1 MTLAHYTRHD
11 PIEPSALLVPGGP
24 TPITSKYSLL
34 AGNLKAGA
42 VLGRVLGTPVVT
54 AAPTNTAGSGTIG
67 AVTLGA
73 GAQYGRY
80 TVRCVEPASNAG
92 TFELED
98 PQGRY
103 VGRVT
108 AGAAF
113 TGQLNFTI
121 ADATDF
127 VSGDHFFIDVPY
139 AGADGNQVRL
149 AVAAAT
155 DGSQTAELVL
165 IHDADASEGAV
176 DVICYERA
184 DVMAAALSFGAGH
197 TVATTRES
205 LRARG
210 ITIIPTAT

>member
-1 MTLAHYTRHD
+1 MSLANYTRHD
-11 PIEPSALLVPGGP
+11 PILPSALLVPGGP
-24 TPITSKYSLL
+24 TPITRKYSLL
-34 AGNLKAGA
+34 AGVLKAGA

-54 AAPTNTAGSGTIG
+54 AGTGNTGSSGTIG
-67 AVTLGA
+67 VVTLGA
-73 GAQYGRY
+73 GAQHGRY
-80 TVRCVEPASNAG
+80 TARCVEPASNAG

-98 PQGRY
+98 PQGRF

-108 AGAAF
+108 VGVAFAGEL
-113 TGQLNFTI
+113 GFTI

-139 AGADGNQVRL
+139 AGTDGNQVRL

-155 DGSQTAELVL
+155 DGSHLAELIL
-165 IHDADASEGAV
+165 AEDADATDGAV
-176 DVICYERA
+176 EVLVYERA
-184 DVMAAALSFGAGH
+184 DVMEAALSFGAGH